1 MIRTIFVIA
10 FIVLASQIAHA
21 GVNDVQKAAFSE
33 GKDAWLIQEQSVP
46 ILSVRLAFADVGAAH
61 VSPEKRGLAVLAA
74 RLLSEGAGDLD
85 STAFQSA
92 LDRDAI
98 EMSARVG
105 QDNVIVSLE
114 TLSEHK
120 ERAFE
125 LLAMALTKPRIDKS
139 AFERVKA
146 RMITELT
153 ILQQRAGY
161 MASRHFADKAFGA
174 HPYHAE
180 ARGTAETLKTLTI
193 DDVHHYIKTSL
204 AVDNLTI
211 AVVGDISKTDLSRLL
226 KKYFKN
232 VPLEH
237 ERRSELSEVTWQ
249 GDGKKFH
256 FDHPNAQTEIQFGW
270 DGIKRDNPDFYA
282 AYIMNHMLGGS
293 GLTSKLSL
301 VIRGEHGLAYSVGT
315 GLAAYDKGAMLKGS
329 FATRHEQAE
338 KAVSLLKK
346 TTAKIAKKGFTAEE
360 LATAQRYLEG
370 SFPLNLASNQ
380 SLVQYLLTMQLD
392 ELGAD
397 YLEKRND
404 YMNAV
409 TLDDVN
415 RLARDILSADKLL
428 IVTTGN

>member
-1 MIRTIFVIA
+1 MRTVFVILIII
-10 FIVLASQIAHA
+10 FASHIAHA
-21 GVNDVQKAAFSE
+21 GVNDVQKAAYADE
-33 GKDAWLIQEQSVP
+33 KEAWLIEEQSVP
-46 ILSVRLAFADVGAAH
+46 IISVKLAFTEVGAAH
-61 VSPEKRGLAVLAA
+61 IAPEKRGLATLAA
-74 RLLSEGAGDLD
+74 RLLTEGAGELD

-98 EMSARVG
+98 EIGVSVG

-125 LLAMALTKPRIDKS
+125 LLSLALSKPRIDKA

-146 RMITELT
+146 RMLTELT

-161 MASRHFADKAFGA
+161 MASQHFSGKAWGK

-180 ARGTAETLKTLTI
+180 ARGTAEALKTLAI
-193 DDVHHYIKTSL
+193 DDVRDYIKNSFTL
-204 AVDNLTI
+204 KNLNI
-211 AVVGDISKTDLSRLL
+211 VAVGDIDKKKLSSLL
-226 KKYFKN
+226 KQY
-232 VPLEH
+232 VAVLSSSGEH
-237 ERRSELSEVTWQ
+237 RSELAAASWL
-249 GDGKKFH
+249 GKGQAQH

-270 DGIKRDNPDFYA
+270 EGVKRDNPDFYA

-315 GLAAYDKGAMLKGS
+315 GLASYDKAAMLKGS
-329 FATRHEQAE
+329 FATRHDQAK

-346 TTAKIAKKGFTAEE
+346 TTEKIAKEGFTAEE
-360 LATAQRYLEG
+360 LATAKRYLSG
-370 SFPLNLASNQ
+370 SFPLNLASNK

-392 ELGAD
+392 DLGED
-397 YLEKRND
+397 YLEKRNS

-415 RLARDILSADKLL
+415 RLARTLLSSDKLL